1 VTTSRSR
8 TSRAGR
14 LLRGVSGVLA
24 AGLVGVTV
32 ILLAGWATTTR
43 TGTAGPGTGMLLGH
57 GAAAVVAVVAQ
68 VVADRRR
75 DRAGV
80 LAAWAAIV
88 LVSAVVAWYWLF

>member
-1 VTTSRSR
+1 
-8 TSRAGR
+8 
-14 LLRGVSGVLA
+14 
-24 AGLVGVTV
+24 
-32 ILLAGWATTTR
+32 
-43 TGTAGPGTGMLLGH
+43 MLLGH

>member
-1 VTTSRSR
+1 MTTPPTR

-14 LLRGVSGVLA
+14 LLRGVSGVLS
-24 AGLVGVTV
+24 AGLVGLTV
-32 ILLAGWATTTR
+32 VLLAGWAMTTR

-75 DRAGV
+75 DRTGV

-88 LVSAVVAWYWLF
+88 LVAAVVAGYWLF

>member
-1 VTTSRSR
+1 MTTSRTR

-24 AGLVGVTV
+24 AGLVGVAV
-32 ILLAGWATTTR
+32 ILLAGWAVTTR

-68 VVADRRR
+68 AVADRRR
-75 DRAGV
+75 DRTGV

-88 LVSAVVAWYWLF
+88 LVAAVVAWYWLF